1 MRFGLPSGEPGVALE
16 NQLSTGQNCCPPWA
30 LLIYLEGELSVGPLF
45 TLSCLQHMGCVRLG
59 LVFPSLPYGAT
70 APGRRAGAP
79 PLWQLARSFAVLGGA
94 GRGPVGRCV
103 TRDGPGEPRAER
115 GERVVLSRTPA
126 CAFVSAF
133 CWVSSS
139 SEVEG
144 LRPTRSGG
152 LLKVTVGGEA

>member
-1 MRFGLPSGEPGVALE
+1 MQPAEIQFAQRLASHEKDIRDRAVKKLR
-16 NQLSTGQNCCPPWA
+16 Q
-30 LLIYLEGELSVGPLF
+30 YLSVKTQKETG
-45 TLSCLQHMGCVRLG
+45 
-59 LVFPSLPYGAT
+59 
-70 APGRRAGAP
+70 GRRRSAAHMAAGRGSP
-79 PLWQLARSFAVLGGA
+79 GWAVLGGA

>member
-1 MRFGLPSGEPGVALE
+1 MAPAMQPAEIQFAQRLASHEKGIRDRAVKKLRQYISVKTQKE
-16 NQLSTGQNCCPPWA
+16 TG
-30 LLIYLEGELSVGPLF
+30 
-45 TLSCLQHMGCVRLG
+45 
-59 LVFPSLPYGAT
+59 
-70 APGRRAGAP
+70 GRRRSSAHMAAGRGSP
-79 PLWQLARSFAVLGGA
+79 GWAVLGGGGGKGP
-94 GRGPVGRCV
+94 GRRCV
-103 TRDGPGEPRAER
+103 TGDGPGESRAER
-115 GERVVLSRTPA
+115 GERVAPCRTPA